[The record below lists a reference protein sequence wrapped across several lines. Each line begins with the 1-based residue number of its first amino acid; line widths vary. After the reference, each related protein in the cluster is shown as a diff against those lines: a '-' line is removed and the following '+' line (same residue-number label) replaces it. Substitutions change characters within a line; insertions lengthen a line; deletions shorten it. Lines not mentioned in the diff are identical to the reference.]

1 MLFSISYQSKI
12 KKLADEIRC
21 PYNQLGLLLKFM
33 KENPQKRYVI
43 ELPNDINQ
51 EGLDKAIKELEI
63 IKDMV
68 SDYTFSCHSLNSF
81 KETRERGYQ
90 AFLALPVTDWELFD
104 SLLEQGASDI
114 WIDGTLGFQINAL
127 TRAKS
132 STKIRAVPNSSA
144 VIGNMQP
151 NSFFIRPED
160 LMKYQEAIDIIFFR
174 EKDVSREE
182 LIFTIYKRGTF
193 IGNLEE
199 LIPVTREPTPNA
211 LFKEDFADV
220 RLNCRQSCKVPGHHC
235 AYCRT
240 YFNIGKNLQKI
251 LSN

>member
-1 MLFSISYQSKI
+1 
-12 KKLADEIRC
+12 
-21 PYNQLGLLLKFM
+21 M

-43 ELPNDINQ
+43 ELPSDINQ

-114 WIDGTLGFQINAL
+114 WIDSTLGFQINAL

-132 STKIRAVPNSSA
+132 NTKIRAVPNSSA
-144 VIGNMQP
+144 VIGNMRP

-199 LIPVTREPTPNA
+199 LIPVTREPTSNA
-211 LFKEDFADV
+211 LFKEDFAET
-220 RLNCRQSCKVPGHHC
+220 RLNCRQSCKIPGHHC

-240 YFNIGKNLQKI
+240 YFNIGKNL
-251 LSN
+251 

>member
-1 MLFSISYQSKI
+1 MLFSISYQSKM

-33 KENPQKRYVI
+33 KENPQKRYLI
-43 ELPNDINQ
+43 ELPSDINQ
-51 EGLDKAIKELEI
+51 EGIDKAIKELEI
-63 IKDMV
+63 IKDMI
-68 SDYTFSCHSLNSF
+68 SDYTFACYSLNSF
-81 KETRERGYQ
+81 KETRKRSYQ

-114 WIDGTLGFQINAL
+114 WIDGALGFQVNTI
-127 TRAKS
+127 TRAKGN
-132 STKIRAVPNSSA
+132 TRIRAVPNYSA
-144 VIGNMQP
+144 VIDSMKP

-160 LMKYQEAIDIIFFR
+160 LSKYEDAIDIVFFR
-174 EKDVSREE
+174 EKEVSREE
-182 LIFTIYKRGTF
+182 LVFTIYKRGNF
-193 IGNLEE
+193 IGNIED

>member
-33 KENPQKRYVI
+33 KENPQKRYLI
-43 ELPNDINQ
+43 ELPNNIKQ
-51 EGLDKAIKELEI
+51 EDMDKAIKELEI
-63 IKDMV
+63 IKSMV

-81 KETRERGYQ
+81 KEMRERGYQ
-90 AFLALPVTDWELFD
+90 AFLDLPVTDWELFND
-104 SLLEQGASDI
+104 LIEQGASDI
-114 WIDGTLGFQINAL
+114 WIDGALGFQINAL
-127 TRAKS
+127 TRAKGS
-132 STKIRAVPNSSA
+132 VKIRTVPNYSS

-160 LMKYQEAIDIIFFR
+160 LAKYQEAIDIIFFK
-174 EKDVSREE
+174 EKDLSREE
-182 LIFTIYKRGTF
+182 LIFTIYKRGNF
-193 IGNLEE
+193 IGNIED

-211 LFKEDFADV
+211 LFKEDFADI
-220 RLNCRQSCKVPGHHC
+220 RLNCRQNCEVPGHRC

>member
-43 ELPNDINQ
+43 ELPNDIKQ
-51 EGLDKAIKELEI
+51 EGIDKAIKELEI
-63 IKDMV
+63 IKDII

-114 WIDGTLGFQINAL
+114 WIDSALGFQVNAII
-127 TRAKS
+127 RAKG
-132 STKIRAVPNSSA
+132 STKIRVVPNYSS

-160 LMKYQEAIDIIFFR
+160 LMKYQEVIDIVFFR

-182 LIFTIYKRGTF
+182 LIFTIYKRGNF
-193 IGNLEE
+193 IGNIED
-199 LIPVTREPTPNA
+199 LIPATREPTSNA
-211 LFKEDFADV
+211 LFKEDFAET
-220 RLNCRQSCKVPGHHC
+220 RLNCRQSCKIPGHHC

>member
-21 PYNQLGLLLKFM
+21 PYNQLGLLLKFI

-43 ELPNDINQ
+43 ELPNDIKQ
-51 EGLDKAIKELEI
+51 EEIDKAIKELEI
-63 IKDMV
+63 IKSMV

-81 KETRERGYQ
+81 KEMRERGYQ
-90 AFLALPVTDWELFD
+90 AFLDLPVTDWELFND
-104 SLLEQGASDI
+104 LVEQGASDI
-114 WIDGTLGFQINAL
+114 WIDGALGFQINAL
-127 TRAKS
+127 TRAKGN
-132 STKIRAVPNSSA
+132 TKIRAVPNYSS

-160 LMKYQEAIDIIFFR
+160 LAKYQEAIDIVFFK
-174 EKDVSREE
+174 EKEVSREE
-182 LIFTIYKRGTF
+182 LVFTIYKRGNF
-193 IGNLEE
+193 IGNIED

-211 LFKEDFADV
+211 LFKEDFADI
-220 RLNCRQSCKVPGHHC
+220 RLNCRQSCKIPGHHC

>member
-43 ELPNDINQ
+43 ELPSDINQ
-51 EGLDKAIKELEI
+51 EGIDKAIRELEI
-63 IKDMV
+63 IKDII

-114 WIDGTLGFQINAL
+114 WIDGALGFQTDVIA
-127 TRAKS
+127 RAKS
-132 STKIRAVPNSSA
+132 STKIRAVPNYSA

-160 LMKYQEAIDIIFFR
+160 LMKYQEAIDIVFFR

-182 LIFTIYKRGTF
+182 LIFTIYKRGNF
-193 IGNLEE
+193 IGNIED
-199 LIPVTREPTPNA
+199 LIPVTGEPTSNA

-220 RLNCRQSCKVPGHHC
+220 RLNCR
-235 AYCRT
+235 
-240 YFNIGKNLQKI
+240 
-251 LSN
+251 